1 MISLIAVPQQIEN
14 HDSNIMMES
23 TNTIQH
29 HHHEEQ
35 ETTTFLEKIL
45 NRSLIIS
52 VPRIMLMNLLMPSL
66 TLTDK
71 KIFRLFRF
79 DTQDVYEGV

>member
-1 MISLIAVPQQIEN
+1 
-14 HDSNIMMES
+14 MMES

-71 KIFRLFRF
+71 KTFRLFRF